1 MIAFQI
7 RLLYMYCMQETRLND
22 STLAPT
28 ASHKV
33 LIIDDD
39 ANLCSM
45 LKDIVEEYK
54 FESAVA
60 ETPAQAIEL
69 MQSFK
74 PTLALLD
81 FKLGEVTGLEVSHEL
96 KKFDI
101 DLPIILMTAYPSL
114 DLAVKAIQ
122 SDIYDFLAKPVD
134 TTYLLRSMNKAIEK
148 RLLTEENK
156 RLIENLKRSNSEL
169 ERLSVMKSKFLS
181 IVTHDLRLPLTS
193 IRGYSE
199 MLQEPTLSQE
209 NKDRCLS
216 SIMNSVDRMGGL
228 INNLMDMVSIE
239 AGKLRVEKSPIDYS
253 LVCNELKQTF
263 TPVSEAQKIGLV
275 WDVVTGPIPVMGDS
289 HRLVQILTNL
299 ISNALKHTPP
309 DSVVNIRVTK
319 IVDETAKTPMV
330 LTEVI
335 DHGEGI
341 APADQAKIFQ
351 QFFQVESSPTRR
363 QGLGLGLT
371 ITKEIVGAHDGQIGV
386 YSEGL
391 GKGSQFWF
399 TLPIHT

>member
-1 MIAFQI
+1 
-7 RLLYMYCMQETRLND
+7 MYSMQDASPDIPISE
-22 STLAPT
+22 LAG
-28 ASHKV
+28 SNKV

-45 LKDIVEEYK
+45 LKDIVEEYE
-54 FESAVA
+54 FQTAVA
-60 ETPAQAIEL
+60 ETQDQAVEL
-69 MQSFK
+69 MQKFK
-74 PTLALLD
+74 PTLALVD
-81 FKLGEVTGLEVSHEL
+81 FKLGDITGLELSQKL
-96 KKFDI
+96 KKFDV

-156 RLIENLKRSNSEL
+156 RLIEHLKKSNQEL
-169 ERLSVMKSKFLS
+169 ERLSIMKSKFLS

-199 MLQEPTLSQE
+199 MLQEPSLDKESQE
-209 NKDRCLS
+209 RCLS
-216 SIMNSVDRMGGL
+216 SIMSSVDRMGGL
-228 INNLMDMVSIE
+228 INNLMDMVSID
-239 AGKLRVEKSPIDYS
+239 AGKLRVEKSPLDYTAI
-253 LVCNELKQTF
+253 CNELRQTF
-263 TPVSEAQKIGLV
+263 IPISENQKIKLE
-275 WDVVTGPIPVMGDS
+275 WEIPSGPVPVLGDS

-299 ISNALKHTPP
+299 ISNAFKHTAEN
-309 DSVVNIRVTK
+309 SVVNVRVSRIQDENTK
-319 IVDETAKTPMV
+319 KPMV

-341 APADQAKIFQ
+341 APADQAKIFE

-371 ITKEIVGAHDGQIGV
+371 ITKEIVSAHDGQIGV

-399 TLPIHT
+399 TLPVQE